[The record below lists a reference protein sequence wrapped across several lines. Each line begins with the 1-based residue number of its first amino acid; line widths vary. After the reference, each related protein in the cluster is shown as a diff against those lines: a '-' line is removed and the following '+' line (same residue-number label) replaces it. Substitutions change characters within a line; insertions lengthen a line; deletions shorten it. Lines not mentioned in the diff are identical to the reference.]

1 MLASHRGPGP
11 LGDHP
16 RATGGVSTSK
26 CVNTPA
32 SRTSLTKTAW
42 NIVPRA
48 LGSPPGRGCYA
59 PNVDFEVANA
69 LGRIVE
75 LKDRSTAAHTWRVA
89 MYAQAV
95 AEAVG
100 VDTDR
105 VMEFMLGA
113 VLHDLG
119 KLDVPDEILG
129 KPGSLDPDE
138 YAVMQRHTISGWDR
152 LRRLGVTAPL
162 ILDVVRSHHERIDGS
177 GYPDGLAGEQI
188 PRAARWFA
196 VIDGFD
202 AMTSLRPYRDTVGE
216 EAAQRAIIELES
228 KAGSW
233 YEPEAVAVF
242 RRLFDQGHLD
252 STLEH
257 LNDAG
262 QHASLVG
269 PPSPEVL
276 ALAREALVRSAPD
289 GEPADRVDRL
299 LSLAT
304 SAATGGDPLGDAVP
318 RPTSEP

>member
-1 MLASHRGPGP
+1 M
-11 LGDHP
+11 
-16 RATGGVSTSK
+16 
-26 CVNTPA
+26 
-32 SRTSLTKTAW
+32 
-42 NIVPRA
+42 
-48 LGSPPGRGCYA
+48 
-59 PNVDFEVANA
+59 DFEVANA

-95 AEAVG
+95 AEAAG
-100 VDTDR
+100 VATDR

-129 KPGSLDPDE
+129 KPGRLEPAE
-138 YAVMQRHTISGWDR
+138 FEVVKGHTISGWER
-152 LRRLGVTAPL
+152 LRRLGEDDPL
-162 ILDVVRSHHERIDGS
+162 VLDVVRSHHERIDGS
-177 GYPDGLAGEQI
+177 GYPDGLAGGQI

-202 AMTSLRPYRDTVGE
+202 AMTSLRPYRDEVGE
-216 EAAQRAIIELES
+216 EAAQRAMLELES
-228 KAGSW
+228 KVGSW
-233 YEPEAVAVF
+233 YEPEAVSVF
-242 RRLFDQGHLD
+242 RELLDGGRLD
-252 STLEH
+252 SILEH

-276 ALAREALVRSAPD
+276 ALAREALLKSAPP
-289 GEPADRVDRL
+289 GESPDRVDRL

-304 SAATGGDPLGDAVP
+304 AAATGSGAVSNKDTP
-318 RPTSEP
+318 GP

>member
-1 MLASHRGPGP
+1 MVEWPSDR
-11 LGDHP
+11 
-16 RATGGVSTSK
+16 
-26 CVNTPA
+26 PA
-32 SRTSLTKTAW
+32 L
-42 NIVPRA
+42 P
-48 LGSPPGRGCYA
+48 GCYPLA
-59 PNVDFEVANA
+59 VDFEVANA

-95 AEAVG
+95 AEAAGVG
-100 VDTDR
+100 TDR

-129 KPGSLDPDE
+129 KPGRLEPE
-138 YAVMQRHTISGWDR
+138 EFEVMKGHTISGWER
-152 LRRLGVTAPL
+152 LRRLGVNDPL
-162 ILDVVRSHHERIDGS
+162 VLDVVRSHHERIDGS

-202 AMTSLRPYRDTVGE
+202 AMTSLRPYRDEVGE
-216 EAAQRAIIELES
+216 EAAQRAMLELES
-228 KAGSW
+228 KVGSW

-242 RRLFDQGHLD
+242 RELLDGGRLD

-269 PPSPEVL
+269 PPSPQVL
-276 ALAREALVRSAPD
+276 SLAREALTRSAPP
-289 GEPADRVDRL
+289 GETPDRVDRL

-304 SAATGGDPLGDAVP
+304 DEATGSESISNESPDA
-318 RPTSEP
+318 SNEQ